1 MHHRAQ
7 RIAEQIR
14 HELAL
19 ILMREMKDPRI
30 HDVTLTAVEVSPDL
44 EHAKVWYTL
53 LVGEPA
59 EVGKALG
66 HASGFLRTELAHRL
80 RLRTVPR
87 LSFQYDESVER
98 GARLSRLIEEAVEAD
113 RAHHRDDEAQG

>member
-14 HELAL
+14 HELAV

-53 LVGEPA
+53 LMGEPA

-66 HASGFLRTELAHRL
+66 HASGFLRSELAHRL
-80 RLRTVPR
+80 RMRTVPR
-87 LSFQYDESVER
+87 LSFQYDVSVAR

>member
-14 HELAL
+14 HELAV
-19 ILMREMKDPRI
+19 ILMRETKDPRI
-30 HDVTLTAVEVSPDL
+30 HGVTFTAVEVSSDL
-44 EHAKVWYTL
+44 EHAKVWFTL
-53 LVGEPA
+53 LEGEPA
-59 EVGKALG
+59 EVGKVLG
-66 HASGFLRTELAHRL
+66 HAGGYLRTELAHRL

-87 LSFQYDESVER
+87 LTFQYDESVER
-98 GARLSRLIEEAVEAD
+98 GARLSRLIEEAVAED

>member
-14 HELAL
+14 HELAV

-53 LVGEPA
+53 LMGEPA

-66 HASGFLRTELAHRL
+66 HASGFLRSELAHRL
-80 RLRTVPR
+80 RMRSVPR

>member
-14 HELAL
+14 HELAV

-44 EHAKVWYTL
+44 EHAKVWFTL
-53 LVGEPA
+53 LVGEPS
-59 EVGKALG
+59 EVGRALG

-80 RLRTVPR
+80 RMRTVPR
-87 LSFQYDESVER
+87 LTFQYDESVER

>member
-14 HELAL
+14 QELAA

-44 EHAKVWYTL
+44 EHAKVWFTL
-53 LVGEPA
+53 LMGDPS

-66 HASGFLRTELAHRL
+66 HAAGFLRTELAHRL
-80 RLRTVPR
+80 RMRSVPR
-87 LSFQYDESVER
+87 LGFQYDESVER
-98 GARLSRLIEEAVEAD
+98 GSRLTHLIEQAVEED
-113 RAHHRDDEAQG
+113 RSHHKDETAG

>member
-1 MHHRAQ
+1 MQHRAQ

-14 HELAL
+14 HELAV

-44 EHAKVWYTL
+44 EHAKVWFTVL
-53 LVGEPA
+53 MGEPA
-59 EVGKALG
+59 EVTKALA
-66 HASGFLRTELAHRL
+66 HAGGFLRTELAHRL
-80 RLRTVPR
+80 RMRTVPR
-87 LSFQYDESVER
+87 LTFQHDESVER
-98 GARLSRLIEEAVEAD
+98 GARLSRLIEKAVEED

>member
-14 HELAL
+14 HELAV

-44 EHAKVWYTL
+44 EHAKVWFTL
-53 LVGEPA
+53 LKGEPT

-66 HASGFLRTELAHRL
+66 HAGGFLRTELAHRL

-98 GARLSRLIEEAVEAD
+98 GARLSRLIETAVEQD
-113 RAHHRDDEAQG
+113 RALHRDDETQG